1 MLRDFFDKLIRFD
14 KFISA
19 EEICYTE
26 SIRDKYNLIA
36 DLLLVSDIDDLIVLH
51 NNNKYVSCMIE
62 KFKSGELISHIK
74 ENDFVNDEEEDYIRD
89 IKIYK
94 YKSEKL
100 AIINNGE
107 LLVLQNLK

>member
-1 MLRDFFDKLIRFD
+1 MLIDLIYSIIRFD
-14 KFISA
+14 KFKSV
-19 EEICYTE
+19 EEVCYTE

-36 DLLLVSDIDDLIVLH
+36 DLLLVTTDDLIVAP
-51 NNNKYVSCMIE
+51 NNNTFMIEYIIE

-74 ENDFVNDEEEDYIRD
+74 ENDFVNDEEDYIKD

-107 LLVLQNLK
+107 LLVLQNLSK